1 MQKFKFTSIKPDK
14 VILPEGQKSYPY
26 AIDELIIPSDFTI
39 SVSITNG
46 SYSGDTV
53 ISQGEVVVITLA
65 ANENYS
71 LPEEITVTNATYE
84 YDDSTGKVTVSE
96 PTGNPT
102 ITAVCVANAFPIAV
116 SVSDGSYSGD
126 SEIMIGGTASVTLAA
141 NTGAL
146 LPTSVTVV
154 GADYTYDVAT
164 GVVSLSN
171 ATGNVTITAT
181 CVVIDSTL
189 ENNSWETIR
198 RVCEAGD
205 AGDYWALG
213 DEKNVTGG
221 DGYTRPV
228 KLVHMGDIYNGKK
241 AVFQYWYRSEGNRKY
256 DRESSNAV
264 ADADIFPMLNV
275 GGHIYA
281 DMMGDELATQIG
293 FSGDTTVQ
301 VASSGTDATLTTL
314 TGPLFLPAEKELTAT
329 ITYSVPEEFAALT
342 TFGYY
347 AANDT
352 NDARIKHKASDPTG
366 TSGIAWWERSPS
378 FGGVSNACSINSGG
392 ALVFNDVGNTNYGAA
407 PCFAF

>member
-14 VILPEGQKSYPY
+14 VILPEGQKKYPY
-26 AIDELIIPSDFTI
+26 AIEELIIPSDFTI

-65 ANENYS
+65 ANEHYS

-84 YDDSTGKVTVSE
+84 YDDSTGEVTVSE
-96 PTGNPT
+96 PTSNPT
-102 ITAVCVANAFPIAV
+102 ITAVCVPDTYLITVNI
-116 SVSDGSYSGD
+116 SDGDSSGD
-126 SEIMIGGTASVTLAA
+126 EVIAYGSTASVTLAA
-141 NTGAL
+141 DTGAL

-171 ATGNVTITAT
+171 ATGNVTITAA
-181 CVVIDSTL
+181 CIVIDSTL

-205 AGDYWALG
+205 AGDYWSLG

-241 AVFQYWYRSEGNRKY
+241 AVFQYWKVSENNY
-256 DRESSNAV
+256 VWDAQNSNAV

-275 GGHIYA
+275 GGDIYVA
-281 DMMGDELATQIG
+281 MMGAELATQIG
-293 FSGDTTVQ
+293 FSGNTTVQ
-301 VASSGTDATLTTL
+301 VSSSGMNTTLTTL
-314 TGPLFLPAEKELTAT
+314 SGPLFLPAAKELSAT
-329 ITYSVPEEFAALT
+329 PSYAPQEESDALT

-352 NDARIKHKASDPTG
+352 DAARIKYKASDVEEE
-366 TSGIAWWERSPS
+366 SGAQWWERSPYAS
-378 FGGVSNACSINSGG
+378 YENYVCRVRADGYLGGISAS
-392 ALVFNDVGNTNYGAA
+392 DTNVGAA